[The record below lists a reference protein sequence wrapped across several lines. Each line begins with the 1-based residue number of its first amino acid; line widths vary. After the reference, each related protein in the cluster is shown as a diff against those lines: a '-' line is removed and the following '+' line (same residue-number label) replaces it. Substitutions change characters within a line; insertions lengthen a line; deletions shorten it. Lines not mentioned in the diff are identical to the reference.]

1 MNTLDTVSADV
12 ASARRYTNVAII
24 LHWVIAIAIFAQF
37 AGGKWMTSASAAATG
52 SVFTIFQIH
61 KTIGLTILGLTIARI
76 IWRLAHPSPA
86 LPAGM
91 NRFEVFAASITHIA
105 FYGFLILIPLS
116 GWAMA
121 SVSPTGVPTFFLL
134 LESLPFGHLPLLGG
148 EASLAVRHSAEVF
161 LKGAHENLSLAM
173 GLLVALHVAAALK
186 HQFLSKDNLIAR
198 MVLSARTLPQSTAKA
213 GVGLLAVLATL
224 AFLGGGIVW
233 GIVQKTEGPASQATS
248 LASASTSD
256 WVIDHHAS
264 ELGFTITFSGND
276 VFGEVANWSGD
287 INFDPQSLEDASATI
302 TIDMASI
309 TLSNSTVQAQAAGGD
324 GFDLANH
331 STATY
336 EASAFVRN
344 DDGSFSAAGTL
355 TVRGISVSVP
365 LTFTFEEVAGAA
377 TVQGRT
383 VVNRLNFDIGAIGAA
398 DEAWLLYGVDVTFS
412 LTASRVR

>member
-91 NRFEVFAASITHIA
+91 NRFEVFAASITHIG

-116 GWAMA
+116 GWSMA

-248 LASASTSD
+248 LAAASTSD
-256 WVIDHHAS
+256 WVIDHQGS

-287 INFDPQSLEDASATI
+287 INFDPQRLEDASATI

-344 DDGSFSAAGTL
+344 DDGSFSAAGML

-365 LTFTFEEVAGAA
+365 LTFTFEEAEGVA
-377 TVQGRT
+377 TVQGHT
-383 VVNRLNFDIGAIGAA
+383 VVNRLNFDIGAVGAA